1 MPSLREILG
10 SGEKR
15 ARLIDDSLQ
24 VAEAEVNDKSGLSGI
39 AIKTAYKVVKG
50 VSPGF
55 LRQAV
60 DHMLDQFLDALDP
73 MYQEA
78 ITRGV
83 SPRQHL
89 QSNPDR
95 AADAL
100 LSITDDRAKHAKN
113 QLVKGA
119 YDKLRGSAKKH
130 VVSAMPRLGELFERH
145 TGS

>member
-10 SGEKR
+10 SGDKR
-15 ARLIDDSLQ
+15 QRLIDDSLD

-73 MYQEA
+73 IYQESV
-78 ITRGV
+78 TRGV
-83 SPRQHL
+83 SARQHL
-89 QSNPDR
+89 QANPDR

-100 LSITDDRAKHAKN
+100 LSITDARAKQAKN

-130 VVSAMPRLGELFERH
+130 VVAAMPRLGALFERH
-145 TGS
+145 TSS

>member
-1 MPSLREILG
+1 MASLREMLG
-10 SGEKR
+10 SGDKR
-15 ARLIDDSLQ
+15 ARLIDDSLS
-24 VAEAEVNDKSGLSGI
+24 VAEAEVNDKTGLSGI

-73 MYQEA
+73 IYQEA
-78 ITRGV
+78 LARGV

-100 LSITDDRAKHAKN
+100 LKITDDRAAK
-113 QLVKGA
+113 A
-119 YDKLRGSAKKH
+119 
-130 VVSAMPRLGELFERH
+130 
-145 TGS
+145 